1 MSAALDNV
9 ESLNRQIGYEQGK
22 RDLVTA
28 LYVVMSE
35 AAERGERA
43 IPIDTLANV
52 LTRELRR

>member
-1 MSAALDNV
+1 MSEALDKL
-9 ESLNRQIGYEQGK
+9 ETINRQLGYEQGQ
-22 RDLVTA
+22 RSIVTA
-28 LYVVMSE
+28 LYVLMSE